1 MFFFTTCSL
10 TTGGYRAPYFGRRE
24 VWGVGQDSKGRRWM
38 PWHQAAKKG
47 AAGCEKP
54 RGAASKHRSVG
65 TRMGQPGTGNTVSS
79 CTEENRYRRQTRG
92 SETSQYPEEKKS
104 REIPQVAASER
115 GGAQT

>member
-1 MFFFTTCSL
+1 
-10 TTGGYRAPYFGRRE
+10 
-24 VWGVGQDSKGRRWM
+24 M

-65 TRMGQPGTGNTVSS
+65 TRMGQPDTGNTVSS
-79 CTEENRYRRQTRG
+79 CTEQNRYRRLTRG

-104 REIPQVAASER
+104 KEIPQVAASER
-115 GGAQT
+115 GEAQTRQWRHCLGL